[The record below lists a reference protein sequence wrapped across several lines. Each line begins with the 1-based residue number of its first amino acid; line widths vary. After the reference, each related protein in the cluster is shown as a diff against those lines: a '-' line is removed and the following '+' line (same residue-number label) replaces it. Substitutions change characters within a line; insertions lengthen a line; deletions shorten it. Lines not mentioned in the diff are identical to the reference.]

1 MIKGISLTD
10 IFIDSKNPAKLREF
24 YYSLTGWQKV
34 DKYGNTPALIVKE
47 GLTVLFVECDVPH
60 EPPVWP
66 EEIGAQQKQIHLDFA
81 VDNLQQSVSEAIN
94 LGAKLAES
102 QFGGEHWVTLL
113 DPDGHPFCFG
123 VDE

>member
-10 IFIDSKNPAKLREF
+10 IFIDCKDPAKLREF
-24 YYSLTGWQKV
+24 YYNLTGW
-34 DKYGNTPALIVKE
+34 DKIDRYDTPALVARD
-47 GLTVLFVECDVPH
+47 GLAVLFVESEVMY

-66 EEIGAQQKQIHLDFA
+66 EEIGKQQKQIHLDFA
-81 VDNLQQSVSEAIN
+81 VDDLQQAVSEATS
-94 LGAKLAES
+94 LGARLAEN
-102 QFGGEHWVTLL
+102 QFGGELWVTLL